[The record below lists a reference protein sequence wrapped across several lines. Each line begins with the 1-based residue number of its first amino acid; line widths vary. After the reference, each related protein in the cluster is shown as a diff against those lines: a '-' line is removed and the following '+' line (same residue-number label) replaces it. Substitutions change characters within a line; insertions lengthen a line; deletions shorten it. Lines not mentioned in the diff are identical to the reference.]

1 MTTSDSSCQEQES
14 QEIRQTI
21 LIFFNKA
28 LLDKHSHRR
37 DSSRLILTRLS
48 RLLETKYIIS
58 YTLFH
63 SLLFFSLL
71 FRGEGEREIS

>member
-37 DSSRLILTRLS
+37 DSSRLISTRLS
-48 RLLETKYIIS
+48 TFGNK
-58 YTLFH
+58 
-63 SLLFFSLL
+63 
-71 FRGEGEREIS
+71 G